1 MPLRGRRDI
10 RELVGGATLPRD
22 QSGPRVHGE
31 CKVAA
36 WQHSISG
43 FTVHGSAA
51 RLKPI
56 FANLCFRTRSGCMI
70 RVHSNIPG
78 PGSLTGP
85 QEDFGM

>member
-31 CKVAA
+31 CKVVA

-56 FANLCFRTRSGCMI
+56 FANLCLI
-70 RVHSNIPG
+70 RVHSKPY
-78 PGSLTGP
+78 PTSYR
-85 QEDFGM
+85 